1 MKQTNK
7 KGFAPILIVVIVLAI
22 GLVAALGYIFYQ
34 NMNKKDDTVANT
46 TSTQASN
53 TSTTKPDY
61 TGYLVLDDWGVKFKI
76 PALLSSTNVNYYK
89 TSNQISN
96 NMYEGVEYS
105 ITTARIEALGD
116 GCSHTSGFYFNPPT
130 HIYRSTTLKND
141 PNEPEPAGLL
151 KKINDLYYYQVP
163 AQSACSDKFD
173 NSFNDERL
181 ALIEMLKSIE
191 AK

>member
-76 PALLSSTNVNYYK
+76 PIELQSTTINKYNFDGYYYFTTSRSEAIKGCKNDGDINGTLRSLSRYENEQKTDGESNGGLISKLGNYYYYSTTPQAPCWDVSVTEK
-89 TSNQISN
+89 DEDIISQDISN
-96 NMYEGVEYS
+96 LY
-105 ITTARIEALGD
+105 LL
-116 GCSHTSGFYFNPPT
+116 
-130 HIYRSTTLKND
+130 LKN
-141 PNEPEPAGLL
+141 
-151 KKINDLYYYQVP
+151 
-163 AQSACSDKFD
+163 
-173 NSFNDERL
+173 
-181 ALIEMLKSIE
+181 IESL
-191 AK
+191 